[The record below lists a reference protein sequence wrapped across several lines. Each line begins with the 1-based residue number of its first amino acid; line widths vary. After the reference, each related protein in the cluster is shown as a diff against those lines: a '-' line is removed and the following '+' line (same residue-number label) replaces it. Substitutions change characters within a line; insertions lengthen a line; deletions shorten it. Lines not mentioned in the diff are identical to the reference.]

1 MSFDD
6 NPGQKFN
13 RLRWQCRRGQ
23 LELDLILNDF
33 LERHYAALSEAEQ
46 NAFARLLQLPDP
58 TLLQW
63 LTRGSADAGTEPDKQ
78 EISDPELRDLVS
90 KLR

>member
-1 MSFDD
+1 MSSDA
-6 NPGQKFN
+6 NPEQKLN

-33 LERHYAALSEAEQ
+33 LERHFAGLSPAEQ
-46 NAFARLLQLPDP
+46 NAFARLLELPDP

-63 LTRGSADAGTEPDKQ
+63 LTESEGAGGAQDKQ
-78 EISDPELRDLVS
+78 EISDPELWALVR